1 MTTVILAEKPSQA
14 KNYIESFNSYEK
26 YDGYFKVEDP
36 IFNDET
42 FVTYCFGHLVTLAK
56 PEYYN
61 PDYAKSWNL
70 KQLPIFPTAFH
81 FEVAEGKHKQF
92 NIVRELLNKANT
104 IVIAT
109 DSDREGEN
117 IAWSILN
124 QVHITNQQKNIKRLW
139 INSLE
144 KSVVLEGFK
153 NLKDDEDYYN
163 FFVEAQTRQL
173 SDWLVGMNLTR
184 LFTCV
189 LGQQGIRSTFSVGR
203 VQTPTLNLVYERDLA
218 IKNFKS
224 VPYFEVES
232 EILTDSEKFVSKLTP
247 SKQFENESNLI
258 TFIENNDAQKGL
270 QDGYIQS
277 VEKKRKNSASPRL
290 FSLSSLQSE
299 VNRRYKATA
308 SETLKAVQSLYEKKL
323 LSYPRS
329 DCNYITEAEFAYL
342 KENIDNY
349 AILFN
354 KDVSLFTQIEPDKR
368 YVNNKKVQEHYAII
382 PTRNIPTTEQI
393 QSFNKLE
400 LQIYTLVVA
409 TTLAMFMEPY
419 LYDETIIITKVG
431 NLTFKASGQI
441 PISKGWHEMIKV
453 TENEKHLP
461 EVIEGQVVK
470 AYLVSV
476 EKKTSSPK
484 PFTEGTLIT
493 AMKTAGKTL
502 DDKEAQSILKDVE
515 GIGTEATRANIIDEL
530 KKKEYLVI
538 SKNKLHVSPKGSIL
552 CQAAASSQTL
562 VSASMTAEWEK
573 KLKLIGHGE
582 FEQKQFLANVK
593 QFIQELV
600 GDVPTKLKDNQNLV
614 TQIKENSNNNNKI
627 IGTCPLCKKGKI
639 MYRENKKEPRRSFYG
654 CNRYKEGCKF
664 GFSQIIA
671 GKKLTN
677 NNAKEL
683 IEKGKTKKIN
693 GFKKKDGG
701 SFAAALKLD
710 LTADRN
716 KVIFDFSKK

>member
-14 KNYIESFNSYEK
+14 KNYVESFDYYEK
-26 YDGYFKVEDP
+26 HDGYFKVEDS
-36 IFNDET
+36 IFSDET

-70 KQLPIFPTAFH
+70 EQLPIFPTAFH

-92 NIVRELLNKANT
+92 NIVKGLLTKANT

-124 QVHITNQQKNIKRLW
+124 QARITNQQKNIKRLW

-144 KSVVLEGFK
+144 KSVVLEGFR
-153 NLKDDEDYYN
+153 NLKDDRDYYN

-184 LFTCV
+184 LFTCA
-189 LGQQGIRSTFSVGR
+189 LGQQGIKSTFSVGR
-203 VQTPTLNLVYERDLA
+203 VQTPTLNLVYKRDLA
-218 IKNFKS
+218 IQNFKS
-224 VPYFEVES
+224 VPYFELES
-232 EILTDSEKFVSKLTP
+232 EILADSEKFVSKLAP
-247 SKQFENESNLI
+247 SKQFENKSSLI
-258 TFIENNDAQKGL
+258 TFIKSNNAQNGL

-277 VEKKRKNSASPRL
+277 VEKKQKNSASPHL

-329 DCNYITEAEFAYL
+329 DCNYITEAEFEYL
-342 KENIDNY
+342 KENLSNY

-354 KDVSLFTQIEPDKR
+354 KDVSLFTQLEPNKR
-368 YVNNKKVQEHYAII
+368 YVNSRKVQEHYAII
-382 PTRNIPTTEQI
+382 PTRNLPTNEQI
-393 QSFNKLE
+393 QNFSKLE
-400 LQIYTLVVA
+400 LQIYTLVIA

-419 LYDETIIITKVG
+419 LYNETTIMTKVG
-431 NLTFKASGQI
+431 DLMFKASGQI

-453 TENEKHLP
+453 TESEKHLP
-461 EVIEGQVVK
+461 EVIEGQIVK
-470 AYLVSV
+470 VNLVPV

-502 DDKEAQSILKDVE
+502 DDKEAQAILKDVE

-538 SKNKLHVSPKGSIL
+538 SKNKLHVSPKGNIL
-552 CQAAASSQTL
+552 CQAAASSPTL
-562 VSASMTAEWEK
+562 VSVSMTAEWEK
-573 KLKLIGHGE
+573 KLKLIGRGE
-582 FEQKQFLANVK
+582 FEQRQFLANVK

-600 GDVPTKLKDNQNLV
+600 SVVPTKLKDNSNLMA
-614 TQIKENSNNNNKI
+614 QIQENSNNRI
-627 IGTCPLCKKGKI
+627 IGTCPLCKQGKVV
-639 MYRENKKEPRRSFYG
+639 YRENKKEPKRSFYG
-654 CNRYKEGCKF
+654 CDRYKEGCKF
-664 GFSQIIA
+664 AFSQVIA
-671 GKKLTN
+671 GKKITS
-677 NNAKEL
+677 NNAREL
-683 IEKGKTKKIN
+683 IENGKTKKIS

-701 SFAAALKLD
+701 NFSAALRLD
-710 LTADRN
+710 LAAEIN
-716 KVIFDFSKK
+716 KVTFDFPKK